1 MSLETVFRHD
11 LVVSPAEA
19 EALDAFGT
27 AASSAVSAFA
37 TVAPDAARAWAAASA
52 LLDTSISTVVCIP
65 CFRRPQHLR
74 LTLESL
80 AGQRTERCF
89 AVVIVENDAS
99 ACGSVPVAAE
109 FLASGKFHG

>member
-1 MSLETVFRHD
+1 MAEPGLPMSIEAHSQPDFFGSGARATALA
-11 LVVSPAEA
+11 VS
-19 EALDAFGT
+19 GT
-27 AASSAVSAFA
+27 AALSAVA
-37 TVAPDAARAWAAASA
+37 TPLPRASRALAASSPS
-52 LLDTSISTVVCIP
+52 LDRSITTVVCIP

-80 AGQRTERCF
+80 AGQRTERRF

-109 FLASGKFHG
+109 FLAS